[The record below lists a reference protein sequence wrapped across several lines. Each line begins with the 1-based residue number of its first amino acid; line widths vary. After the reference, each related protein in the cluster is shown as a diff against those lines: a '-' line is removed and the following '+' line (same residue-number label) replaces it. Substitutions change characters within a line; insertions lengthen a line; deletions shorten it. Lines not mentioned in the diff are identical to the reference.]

1 MFERLTK
8 VRGYILENKY
18 QLVELML
25 KELEDGL
32 DMSYVENRQII
43 DLLAV
48 VTRQIQGKIEEEE
61 FILSLKKILEYTI
74 STNEKMERPYTETEL
89 EIIYQIGRILRE
101 LKRTNET
108 LEMLDTILS
117 KCENNKCGYWKDIL
131 LLKRMYAGFLNDARK
146 CEDSI
151 KKCNEVLKKSIA
163 CEYAFLIAET
173 INLVAYNLE
182 LLGQENRKTCDNLYV
197 KAFYLADLFDNRMV
211 ADHIKE
217 YYEKHYDTIF

>member
-1 MFERLTK
+1 M
-8 VRGYILENKY
+8 
-18 QLVELML
+18 
-25 KELEDGL
+25 
-32 DMSYVENRQII
+32 
-43 DLLAV
+43 
-48 VTRQIQGKIEEEE
+48 
-61 FILSLKKILEYTI
+61 
-74 STNEKMERPYTETEL
+74 
-89 EIIYQIGRILRE
+89 
-101 LKRTNET
+101 
-108 LEMLDTILS
+108 
-117 KCENNKCGYWKDIL
+117 
-131 LLKRMYAGFLNDARK
+131 KRMYAGFLNDARK